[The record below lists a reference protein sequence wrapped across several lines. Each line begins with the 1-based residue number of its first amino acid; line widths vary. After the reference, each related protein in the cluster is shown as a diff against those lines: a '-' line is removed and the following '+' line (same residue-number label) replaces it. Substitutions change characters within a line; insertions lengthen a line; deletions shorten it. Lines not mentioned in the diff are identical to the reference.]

1 MRDINYVTKTL
12 AKRHKNIDEKD
23 IIKIYHFYWK
33 GIQETMKEMDETNLY
48 INNLGSIVAPHVF
61 VNRTIQAMI
70 ARIRQVKSDKFKNIF
85 YLPILKKALKLRNK
99 TSRIYYERI
108 NRQDLE
114 RKIKNSQRDSECS

>member
-12 AKRHKNIDEKD
+12 AKRHKELDEKD
-23 IIKIYHFYWK
+23 IIKIYNFYWK
-33 GIQETMKEMDETNLY
+33 GIQETMKEMETPNIY
-48 INNLGSIVAPHVF
+48 ITNLGSIVAPYVF

-70 ARIRQVKSDKFKNIF
+70 DRIRKVKNDKFKNIF